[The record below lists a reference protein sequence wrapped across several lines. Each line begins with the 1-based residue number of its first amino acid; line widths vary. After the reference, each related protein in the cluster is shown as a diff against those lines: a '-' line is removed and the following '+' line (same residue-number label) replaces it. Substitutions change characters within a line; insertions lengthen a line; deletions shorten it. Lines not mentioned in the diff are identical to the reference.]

1 MRLPRS
7 QRTLGAA
14 CVSIVTTEQRKKGMP
29 AAEWHR
35 ELFIATLFRTS
46 IKLQN
51 HMDRRFQPLGTT
63 AQEAAVLLRIVEARR
78 TTPGALA
85 HSLARDKAKVSRFI
99 QRLVARNLIRR
110 KVKAQDRRVGELE
123 PTREGR
129 AFALRVK
136 SVFVEFR
143 EDVFQGIPEQQVKQV
158 GDVLLALM
166 ANMDAGNCG
175 EPEGGQRIAAREES
189 TESVRGMETDCNLV
203 G

>member
-1 MRLPRS
+1 MRQPGS
-7 QRTLGAA
+7 QRTVGATYA
-14 CVSIVTTEQRKKGMP
+14 SIVTTEQRKKPMP

-35 ELFIATLFRTS
+35 ELFIATLLRTS

-51 HMDRRFQPLGTT
+51 HLDRRFQPLGTT

-85 HSLARDKAKVSRFI
+85 DSLARDKGKVSRFI

-110 KVKAQDRRVGELE
+110 KVKVQDRRVGELE
-123 PTREGR
+123 PTSEGL
-129 AFALRVK
+129 AFASRVE

-143 EDVFQGIPEQQVKQV
+143 RGVFQGISEQQVKQV
-158 GDVLLALM
+158 GDVLLGLM
-166 ANMDAGNCG
+166 ANMDAGKCG

-189 TESVRGMETDCNLV
+189 IEVCEA
-203 G
+203 